1 MISIILF
8 KEGVFFFFKLLDK
21 RNRGKYYIEMVVLF
35 REIIE
40 EIEYMESFDE
50 LLLDVISI
58 FFWGLKEFELINL
71 NERGEKI
78 FKMVGE
84 DFY

>member
-1 MISIILF
+1 M
-8 KEGVFFFFKLLDK
+8 FFFFKLLDK

-40 EIEYMESFDE
+40 EIECMEIFDE

>member
-21 RNRGKYYIEMVVLF
+21 SNRGKYYIEIVVLF

>member
-1 MISIILF
+1 M
-8 KEGVFFFFKLLDK
+8 DK
-21 RNRGKYYIEMVVLF
+21 SNRGNYYIEIVVLF

>member
-1 MISIILF
+1 M
-8 KEGVFFFFKLLDK
+8 DK
-21 RNRGKYYIEMVVLF
+21 SNRGNYYIEIVVLF

-71 NERGEKI
+71 NERGNKI
-78 FKMVGE
+78 FKMVKE

>member
-1 MISIILF
+1 M
-8 KEGVFFFFKLLDK
+8 FFFFKLLDK
-21 RNRGKYYIEMVVLF
+21 SNRGNYYIEIVVLF

-71 NERGEKI
+71 NERGNKI
-78 FKMVGE
+78 FKMVKE